1 MVDRKET
8 NMKQYELNYYSK
20 FRCIAGECK
29 HTCCAGWEM
38 CIDEH
43 TLTEYKKET
52 CDFRNSLH
60 KGINFKKAK
69 FKADKSG
76 RCAFLNDK
84 GLCEIIIN
92 LGEQRLCQVCKD
104 HPRFRSF
111 FSDRVE
117 TGLGFSCEQA
127 TRDILS
133 FKDKIQPILVAD
145 DREESQLS
153 FIENS
158 VLEFRQ
164 KALNIVQDRTSSAT
178 ERLQKLLLLC
188 KADLTEEQF
197 NKAKKAFLSFERL
210 DKNWTKRLKSTKNTP
225 LKLGVEQNLSLI
237 FEQFMANSLYRHL
250 SDAEDIMWA
259 MAIALSCAISWLIIQ
274 SIIQFESAYDFEGVV
289 DVIRAYSAEIEYSQ
303 KNLDRLFLVAYKLI
317 KI

>member
-1 MVDRKET
+1 
-8 NMKQYELNYYSK
+8 MKQYELNYYPK
-20 FRCIAGECK
+20 FRCIASECE

-38 CIDEH
+38 CIDAK
-43 TLTEYKKET
+43 TLDAYKGEKSAFG
-52 CDFRNSLH
+52 DNLH

-92 LGEQRLCQVCKD
+92 LGEQGLCQVCKD

-111 FSDRVE
+111 FSDRIE

-133 FKDKIQPILVAD
+133 FKDKIQPVLVND
-145 DREESQLS
+145 DGEKNQVN

-188 KADLTEEQF
+188 KADLTKEQL
-197 NKAKKAFLSFERL
+197 NKSKKVFLSFERL

-274 SIIQFESAYDFEGVV
+274 SIIESEHAYDFESVV
-289 DVIRAYSAEIEYSQ
+289 DVVRAYSAEIEYSQ
-303 KNLDRLFLVAYKLI
+303 KNLDRLFLLAYKFI